1 MRLYSGHVEN
11 PAERAFLQTLES
23 RLAAGEEVDVE
34 VPLSLLAGK
43 DVEIGEDELRAA
55 QRRAM
60 QLLAAG
66 GDPRRELDPEGRA
79 VTALAA
85 DLDAPPRRQAL
96 TAGLASLRSAVDGLP
111 NVSERLERLLED
123 DEQAWRWYAC
133 TLLGEELV
141 KD

>member
-1 MRLYSGHVEN
+1 VEN
-11 PAERAFLQTLES
+11 SAERAFLQTLES
-23 RLAAGEEVDVE
+23 RLAAGEDVEVE

-43 DVEIGEDELRAA
+43 DVEIGEDEVRAA
-55 QRRAM
+55 MRRAM

-66 GDPRRELDPEGRA
+66 GDPRRDLDPEGRA

-85 DLDAPPRRQAL
+85 DLDTPARREAL
-96 TAGLASLRSAVDGLP
+96 IAGLASLQSAVDGLA
-111 NVSERLERLLED
+111 NVSERLKRLLTD

-141 KD
+141 KE